1 MRQRS
6 LFKALVMGLM
16 LVGLAR
22 PSESRADQTPVHA
35 GYDLF
40 HTLEEGTVFDFG
52 DPFGSQNLMGVPLGS
67 FDFGAPIGSQG
78 TGNTDTIVQRLD
90 DVTTDGGT
98 TRLLMRA
105 LQLESVNA
113 VDALGNHLF
122 VTLNAQNPSDGSMQI
137 FDNNTFS
144 STLAVHFD
152 VLLGTS
158 LSTATLIPGMENLVT
173 TLSNEGTP
181 WSHTPPPGV
190 TLINGVNYLLD
201 GSTIGQDF
209 WPDPIHN
216 GPHLVVPG
224 TPEPSTWIMGVT
236 AIAIGLAYGRRRA
249 RRA

>member
-40 HTLEEGTVFDFG
+40 HTLKEGTVFDFG
-52 DPFGSQNLMGVPLGS
+52 DPFNSQNLMGVPIGS
-67 FDFGAPIGSQG
+67 FDFGAPIGSHV

-90 DVTTDGGT
+90 DVLTDGGT

-137 FDNNTFS
+137 F
-144 STLAVHFD
+144 
-152 VLLGTS
+152 
-158 LSTATLIPGMENLVT
+158 ERK
-173 TLSNEGTP
+173 
-181 WSHTPPPGV
+181 
-190 TLINGVNYLLD
+190 YLLVAYATPGCDADQWSQLPPRRFNDRSGFLAGSHSQRPASGRPGDPRAEHLDHGSD
-201 GSTIGQDF
+201 GDCHRPGLRPTPRPSGVIS
-209 WPDPIHN
+209 
-216 GPHLVVPG
+216 GPGPC
-224 TPEPSTWIMGVT
+224 
-236 AIAIGLAYGRRRA
+236 RRA
-249 RRA
+249 RAAPRGGSRPLVRIERPDEIGGVGCRC